1 MHRSVIIAVSA
12 ATLLSACAADG
23 TVNENVA
30 GGAAVGAILGAVT
43 GAIIGDRT
51 GAIVGA
57 GVGAVAGGAVGAY
70 LDEQQKEL
78 ERNLE
83 GTGATV
89 VNTGEELLVN
99 LPNEVTFDV
108 DQAAIK
114 PEFRDPLSE
123 VAETLVK
130 FESSAVDIIGHTDS
144 TGSDAYNQ
152 TLSERRADSVS
163 DFLTRR
169 GVIRERIVAF
179 GEGETQPIADNGT
192 AEGRAR
198 NRRVEIKI
206 TPITAES

>member
-1 MHRSVIIAVSA
+1 MTRPALAALSSVA
-12 ATLLSACAADG
+12 LLAGCAADG

-43 GAIIGDRT
+43 GALIGDRT

-99 LPNEVTFDV
+99 LPSEVTFDF
-108 DQAAIK
+108 DEAAIK
-114 PEFRDPLSE
+114 PEFRQPLAE
-123 VAETLVK
+123 VASTLAE
-130 FESSAVDIIGHTDS
+130 FEASAVDIIGHTDS
-144 TGSDAYNQ
+144 VGSDAYNQ
-152 TLSERRADSVS
+152 TLSERRAESVAG
-163 DFLTRR
+163 FLTQR

-179 GEGETQPIADNGT
+179 GEGETRPIATNDT
-192 AEGRAR
+192 PEGRAQ

-206 TPITAES
+206 TPIVAEG